1 MRILDGFEYSWV
13 NALGVLRLLDKI
25 RVMNVTGRVV
35 LRHEERIHV
44 PELRLDDWAA
54 HFLKPEER
62 ELLLDVVKERGIVML
77 FSGVYF
83 FPCNGNVVFLQLGLA
98 PQSGLYEFRRYIR
111 YFPSKIL
118 PRFLHQVLPFLFG
131 KISREKHLK
140 VESAGF
146 ARFCDACQRVL
157 ELKLAGLHCKAEPAV
172 PYLYPAVALGPLHSD
187 RKVESAGFAR
197 FCDACQRV
205 LELKLAGLHC
215 KAEPAVPY
223 LYPAVALGPL
233 HCNGEVFHLLR
244 LGHGYGAFGQGVG
257 QPFLWQSLL
266 KILLPFVGKL
276 VHCYHLN
283 AGGFKICSV
292 WFLSCLST
300 VPTVPTFLSVAL
312 DEVYGPFRHAL
323 LYELPAHKLFF
334 RHVASLIVP

>member
-146 ARFCDACQRVL
+146 
-157 ELKLAGLHCKAEPAV
+157 
-172 PYLYPAVALGPLHSD
+172 S
-187 RKVESAGFAR
+187 R

-244 LGHGYGAFGQGVG
+244 LGHGYVAFGQGVG

-266 KILLPFVGKL
+266 
-276 VHCYHLN
+276 
-283 AGGFKICSV
+283 
-292 WFLSCLST
+292 SCLWLWTRFT
-300 VPTVPTFLSVAL
+300 VLSAT
-312 DEVYGPFRHAL
+312 PF
-323 LYELPAHKLFF
+323 YMN
-334 RHVASLIVP
+334 SLHINYSFVTWHL

>member
-172 PYLYPAVALGPLHSD
+172 PYLYPAVALGPLH
-187 RKVESAGFAR
+187 
-197 FCDACQRV
+197 
-205 LELKLAGLHC
+205 
-215 KAEPAVPY
+215 
-223 LYPAVALGPL
+223 
-233 HCNGEVFHLLR
+233 CNGEVFHLLR